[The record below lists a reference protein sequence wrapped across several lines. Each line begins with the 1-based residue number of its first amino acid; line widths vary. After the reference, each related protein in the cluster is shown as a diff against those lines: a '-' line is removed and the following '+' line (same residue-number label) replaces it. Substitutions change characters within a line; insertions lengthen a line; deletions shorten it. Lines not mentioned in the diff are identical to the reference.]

1 MNMFSQLAFWKTYFT
16 PDRYSM
22 VQIPDL
28 TGKVAIVTGAN
39 TGLGYTTMVAL
50 AGRGAHVFLACRSQ
64 KRAIAAIETALLEIR
79 SKYPLLTTAPK
90 LEFLELDLMDIN
102 KTQQAAKE
110 FLRKG
115 LPLHILVCNAGIQVV
130 PFELSADGIEA
141 IFAVNHIGSRE
152 EHGHNRK
159 KEGNE
164 GDRERV
170 LVSDALLDCL
180 KTSQPSRVVMISSI
194 AHEAF
199 PPRVGIDFDT
209 LNDPTKSTDL
219 SRYGRSKLANVL
231 FAKALARRVANDNVY
246 VNACHPGFIPRFL
259 EPQDDTWKEW
269 FDCIVKNAVTLTAER
284 AALTQLYLATS
295 PEIEERDVR
304 GKYFIPVANE
314 IEPAALARNERLQEE
329 LWAFSEDIVR
339 EKVKA

>member
-16 PDRYSM
+16 PDRYS
-22 VQIPDL
+22 VAQIPDL

-110 FLRKG
+110 FLRKD

-141 IFAVNHIGSRE
+141 IFAVNHIG
-152 EHGHNRK
+152 HF
-159 KEGNE
+159 
-164 GDRERV
+164 V
-170 LVSDALLDCL
+170 FTIALLDRL

>member
-16 PDRYSM
+16 PDRYSIA
-22 VQIPDL
+22 QIPDL

-141 IFAVNHIGSRE
+141 IFAVNHIG
-152 EHGHNRK
+152 HF
-159 KEGNE
+159 
-164 GDRERV
+164 V
-170 LVSDALLDCL
+170 FTIALLDRL

-209 LNDPTKSTDL
+209 LNDPTMSTDL

>member
-1 MNMFSQLAFWKTYFT
+1 MFSQLAFWKTYFT
-16 PDRYSM
+16 PDRYSIA
-22 VQIPDL
+22 QIPDL

-141 IFAVNHIGSRE
+141 IFAVNHIG
-152 EHGHNRK
+152 HF
-159 KEGNE
+159 
-164 GDRERV
+164 V
-170 LVSDALLDCL
+170 FTIALLDRL

>member
-1 MNMFSQLAFWKTYFT
+1 
-16 PDRYSM
+16 
-22 VQIPDL
+22 
-28 TGKVAIVTGAN
+28 
-39 TGLGYTTMVAL
+39 
-50 AGRGAHVFLACRSQ
+50 
-64 KRAIAAIETALLEIR
+64 
-79 SKYPLLTTAPK
+79 
-90 LEFLELDLMDIN
+90 
-102 KTQQAAKE
+102 
-110 FLRKG
+110 
-115 LPLHILVCNAGIQVV
+115 
-130 PFELSADGIEA
+130 
-141 IFAVNHIGSRE
+141 
-152 EHGHNRK
+152 
-159 KEGNE
+159 
-164 GDRERV
+164 
-170 LVSDALLDCL
+170 
-180 KTSQPSRVVMISSI
+180 MISSI

-304 GKYFIPVANE
+304 GKYFISVANE

>member
-16 PDRYSM
+16 PDRYSIA
-22 VQIPDL
+22 QIPDL

-64 KRAIAAIETALLEIR
+64 KRALAAIQTALPEIR
-79 SKYPLLTTAPK
+79 SKYPSLTTAPK
-90 LEFLELDLMDIN
+90 LEFLELDLMDLN

-110 FLRKG
+110 FLRKE
-115 LPLHILVCNAGIQVV
+115 LPLHILVCNAGVMVV
-130 PFELSADGIEA
+130 PFKLSADGIEST
-141 IFAVNHIGSRE
+141 FAVNHM
-152 EHGHNRK
+152 GHF
-159 KEGNE
+159 
-164 GDRERV
+164 V
-170 LVSDALLDCL
+170 FTMTLLDRL
-180 KTSQPSRVVMISSI
+180 KSSQPSRVVMISSI

-209 LNDPTKSTDL
+209 LNDPTKTIDL

-259 EPQDDTWKEW
+259 VPQDDSWKEW
-269 FDCIVKNAVTLTAER
+269 FDCIIKRAVALTAED

-314 IEPAALARNERLQEE
+314 IEPTALARNEQLQEN
-329 LWAFSEDIVR
+329 LWEFSEDIVR

>member
-16 PDRYSM
+16 PDRYSIA
-22 VQIPDL
+22 QIPDL

-64 KRAIAAIETALLEIR
+64 KRAFAAIDSALPEIR
-79 SKYPLLTTAPK
+79 SKYPSLTTAPK
-90 LEFLELDLMDIN
+90 LEFLELDLMDVN

-115 LPLHILVCNAGIQVV
+115 LPLHILVCNAGGRVV
-130 PFELSADGIEA
+130 PFELSADGIEST
-141 IFAVNHIGSRE
+141 FAVNHIG
-152 EHGHNRK
+152 HF
-159 KEGNE
+159 
-164 GDRERV
+164 V
-170 LVSDALLDCL
+170 FTITLLDRL
-180 KTSQPSRVVMISSI
+180 KISQPSRVVMISSI

-209 LNDPTKSTDL
+209 LNDSTKTTDL

-231 FAKALARRVANDNVY
+231 FAKALARRVASYNVY
-246 VNACHPGFIPRFL
+246 VNACHPGFIPQFL
-259 EPQDDTWKEW
+259 VPQDDSWKEW
-269 FDCIVKNAVTLTAER
+269 FDCIVKRAVALTAEE

-314 IEPAALARNERLQEE
+314 IEPTALARNEQLQEK
-329 LWAFSEDIVR
+329 LWTFSEDIVR
-339 EKVKA
+339 VKIKA